1 MLSREQMIDELEYL
15 AKGNEADNRA
25 LINSWT
31 TERLEHYYESC
42 KYYGWTT
49 SPVEW
54 VLRVRAL
61 TNVEKDGEAYY
72 KVSENLPTVSVAA
85 SRKTRKGEVVPS
97 TIHTLA
103 HVVAGEIT
111 DWDIARLQNAFEVLH
126 AKYGI
131 SPEMRIVGKAMG
143 ASAAKYI
150 STYNG
155 KIWVVVLEN
164 KESK

>member
-42 KYYGWTT
+42 KYYGGTA

-85 SRKTRKGEVVPS
+85 SRKTRQGEVVPS
-97 TIHTLA
+97 TIH
-103 HVVAGEIT
+103 
-111 DWDIARLQNAFEVLH
+111 
-126 AKYGI
+126 
-131 SPEMRIVGKAMG
+131 SIV
-143 ASAAKYI
+143 
-150 STYNG
+150 
-155 KIWVVVLEN
+155 
-164 KESK
+164 